1 MFCDTNLKR
10 MGGHIRE
17 NQTETDKN
25 SFLVK
30 QILIGKNRTIKR
42 NARRRMLLDLEKLKG
57 VAIKIN
63 EKIYELKIKKV
74 Y

>member
-1 MFCDTNLKR
+1 MFCYTNLKR
-10 MGGHIRE
+10 AGGHIRE
-17 NQTETDKN
+17 NQTEIDKN
-25 SFLVK
+25 SFFVK

-42 NARRRMLLDLEKLKG
+42 KRMLLDMEKLKG
-57 VAIKIN
+57 VAVKIN